1 MLNVVVVAKA
11 AEKDL
16 HKVPMHVR
24 LNFFAWLDA
33 VTEQGIE
40 AVRRVPGFHDEPLSG
55 KRFGQRSIRLS
66 KSYRAFYEIEGTTA
80 KLVRVLE
87 VNKHE
92 Y

>member
-1 MLNVVVVAKA
+1 MINVVVVTKA
-11 AEKDL
+11 DEKDL
-16 HKVPMHVR
+16 RKVPIHVR

-33 VTEQGIE
+33 VTEQGLE

-66 KSYRAFYEIEGTTA
+66 KSYRAVYEIEGTTA
-80 KLVRVLE
+80 TLVRVLE

>member
-1 MLNVVVVAKA
+1 MINVVVVTKA

-16 HKVPMHVR
+16 RKVPMHVR

-33 VTEQGIE
+33 VTEHGLE
-40 AVRRVPGFHDEPLSG
+40 AVRRTPGFHDEPLSG
-55 KRFGQRSIRLS
+55 QRFGQRSIRLS
-66 KSYRAFYEIEGTTA
+66 RSYRAFYETEGTSA
-80 KLVRVLE
+80 ELVRVLE

>member
-1 MLNVVVVAKA
+1 VINAVVVTKA

-16 HKVPMHVR
+16 RKVPMHVR

-33 VTEQGIE
+33 VTEQGLE

-55 KRFGQRSIRLS
+55 QRFGQRSIRLS